1 VTRIG
6 FTQAES
12 ERRVVMRRRYDANCP
27 ASVKLGDGVQ
37 KGIPTLGN
45 AGKLMP
51 AGTFFELDELSL
63 AKGFKVRAV
72 QFGVFRSV
80 FD

>member
-1 VTRIG
+1 
-6 FTQAES
+6 
-12 ERRVVMRRRYDANCP
+12 
-27 ASVKLGDGVQ
+27 VKLGDGVQ

-51 AGTFFELDELSL
+51 GGTFFELDELSL